1 MSLTHFYYDPFTEFD
16 RLFDDAFISRFRP
29 GAGVT
34 DPTPTSRSDIVFR
47 PRCVLLLRIPV
58 MVVSLRWMLT
68 IFVVSLRLDLQE
80 NPDTN
85 TVTAKF
91 ELPGINPNDVRVE
104 VQNDRLTV
112 GGETTVS
119 ETREEGDY
127 VVRERSCGKF
137 SRTLSLSPGT
147 KVRAAS
153 GRNRGQGY

>member
-29 GAGVT
+29 GTGLT

-47 PRCVLLLRIPV
+47 P
-58 MVVSLRWMLT
+58 
-68 IFVVSLRLDLQE
+68 RLDLQE

-147 KVRAAS
+147 KPEDVKAKMEHGVLTVTFPKAS
-153 GRNRGQGY
+153 PEQQPRRITV